1 MSDVHK
7 LQTKSFILGLATTLV
22 CTLLSGFSAWAH
34 LPQEPQ
40 SSLEKLYRERIDQVL
55 IGLENFGVT
64 EMICTKQKCR
74 TPRQIIHLAASVN
87 FREIG
92 AFSKPIG
99 ALRWTAFSSD
109 LTNTVYLNLSARH
122 DPRLIGYLG
131 LHEILGALGFPENEY
146 KITRAA
152 FLLLNLREI
161 DPNKRAFLI
170 EQLRH
175 AFEIAPFRDGGP
187 NDPDRELLVPTSGSG
202 GRPGGGTV
210 IGGGGD
216 AEALGLRLELYTL
229 LLKSWKNS
237 LISEQIPLEFIY
249 NDVNIEM
256 RRDILNEVSYVFED
270 GSNWPKK
277 ILVPRLKE
285 WTQPVPYQNEM
296 ISPAVLDIA
305 HYFASILYVFE
316 DFFGPILMIFNSRDG
331 VPIPLRA
338 YEDNHPVAR
347 SRLVTPMMDLGC
359 YKSICPVVMK

>member
-1 MSDVHK
+1 MGAVHK
-7 LQTKSFILGLATTLV
+7 LQTKSFILGLITTLM
-22 CTLLSGFSAWAH
+22 SGFSALAH
-34 LPQEPQ
+34 LPPEPQ
-40 SSLEKLYRERIDQVL
+40 ASLEKLYRERINQVL
-55 IGLENFGVT
+55 IGLENSGVT
-64 EMICTKQKCR
+64 EMICTKQKCLS
-74 TPRQIIHLAASVN
+74 PREIIRLAAGVN
-87 FREIG
+87 FREID

-122 DPRLIGYLG
+122 DPRVIGYLG
-131 LHEILGALGFPENEY
+131 LHEILGALGFPEDEY

-152 FLLLNLREI
+152 FLLLNLRVI
-161 DPNKRAFLI
+161 DPNKRAFLV

-175 AFEIAPFRDGGP
+175 GFEISLYRNGGS
-187 NDPDRELLVPTSGSG
+187 NDPDRELLLPASGSG

-229 LLKSWKNS
+229 LLKSWKTS

-256 RRDILNEVSYVFED
+256 RRDIRNEISYVFED

-285 WTQPVPYQNEM
+285 WIQPVPLNGEM

-316 DFFGPILMIFNSRDG
+316 DFFGPILVIFSSRDG

-347 SRLVTPMMDLGC
+347 ARLMTPMMDLGC
-359 YKSICPVVMK
+359 YKSTCTEVRK